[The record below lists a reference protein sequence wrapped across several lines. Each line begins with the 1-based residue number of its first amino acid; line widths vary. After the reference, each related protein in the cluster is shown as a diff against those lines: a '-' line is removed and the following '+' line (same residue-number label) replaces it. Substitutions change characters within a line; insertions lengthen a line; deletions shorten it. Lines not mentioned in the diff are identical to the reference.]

1 MTAHSNIYPTKALQE
16 IDAAHHWHPFS
27 DMKSLNA
34 EGSRIVT
41 SADGVWITDS
51 DGKKIL
57 DGMAGLWCVQVG
69 HGRTEIADAV
79 HRQMNELAY
88 YNTFFKTTHPPA
100 IALSEKLAKLAPD
113 HINTVFYCSSGS
125 EANDT

>member
-69 HGRTEIADAV
+69 
-79 HRQMNELAY
+79 
-88 YNTFFKTTHPPA
+88 PW
-100 IALSEKLAKLAPD
+100 PD
-113 HINTVFYCSSGS
+113 
-125 EANDT
+125 